1 MKIIRGSLNSPCCI
15 RQVSDFCRQTCGTK
29 VPVSRES
36 LSSPFLDR
44 SALLSPQTGCQCG
57 RRTCN
62 VQHWNWWCGPH
73 LVSWRLTQQLCCPSQ
88 RLRCLCLHIHIP
100 WVTIHFPQ
108 MCKNHK
114 MPEKSMILFYHSVLT
129 SSKPF
134 GQSLTKSQI
143 LFLGTQVNSSSWQD
157 TSVSR
162 HSSDGVVEGG
172 VGGKVLEDMTQS
184 PEREMS
190 SRAISP
196 RTSGWT
202 SSIFLFFTLKTNW
215 KTPSLWSG

>member
-1 MKIIRGSLNSPCCI
+1 MN
-15 RQVSDFCRQTCGTK
+15 
-29 VPVSRES
+29 
-36 LSSPFLDR
+36 
-44 SALLSPQTGCQCG
+44 
-57 RRTCN
+57 
-62 VQHWNWWCGPH
+62 
-73 LVSWRLTQQLCCPSQ
+73 WRLTQQLSCPIQ
-88 RLRCLCLHIHIP
+88 ILRCLYLHIRIP
-100 WVTIHFPQ
+100 WATNHFPR

-114 MPEKSMILFYHSVLT
+114 MPGKSMILFDYSVLT
-129 SSKPF
+129 SSKPL

-143 LFLGTQVNSSSWQD
+143 LFLGTQVKASSWQE